1 MINVLYGIQN
11 DLIENYINDFIE
23 KNKIN
28 NVIKY
33 DYNDI
38 SIDSVIEEASYL
50 DLFGDKKLIILYN
63 SKFLTSEET
72 LDNKYFEEYINSKNQ
87 ANYLFLITYNEALD
101 ERKKLVKL
109 LRKIS
114 NVIEFNKF
122 SEYDAYKYVNN
133 LFKEDNYEIEDKV
146 VKEIVSRLSSNASMI
161 RNEVSKL
168 KLYKINTK
176 KIDIEDVLNITSIL
190 PEDNVFKLINAV
202 TDNNKEEIF
211 KLYNDFKS
219 IGIDEISLI
228 GLISSEFRF
237 MYQVK
242 TLLGDGKTKNE
253 IVSLL
258 KSHPYKTEITMKK
271 VSSYKEEKLL
281 DILYKL
287 ALIDVSIKTGESD
300 KSYALENFFLNL

>member
-11 DLIENYINDFIE
+11 DLIENYINDFIK

-38 SIDSVIEEASYL
+38 AIDSVIEEVSYL
-50 DLFGDKKLIILYN
+50 DLFGEKKLIILYN

-72 LDNKYFEEYINSKNQ
+72 LDNKYFEDYINSQNQ
-87 ANYLFLITYNEALD
+87 ANYLFLITYSESLD

-109 LRKIS
+109 LRNKS
-114 NVIEFNKF
+114 NVVEFNKF
-122 SEYDAYKYVNN
+122 SEYDAYKYVSN
-133 LFKEDNYEIEDKV
+133 LFKEDGYEIEDKSI
-146 VKEIVSRLSSNASMI
+146 KEIVSRLSSNASMI
-161 RNEVSKL
+161 RNEINKL
-168 KLYKINTK
+168 KLYKIDDK
-176 KIDIEDVLNITSIL
+176 KINIEDVLNVTSIL
-190 PEDNVFKLINAV
+190 PEDNVFKLVTAV
-202 TDNNKEEIF
+202 TNNNKEEIF
-211 KLYNDFKS
+211 KLYNDLKT
-219 IGIDEISLI
+219 IGVDEISLI

-242 TLLGDGKTKNE
+242 VLLSDGKTKNE

-271 VSSYKEEKLL
+271 VTSFKEEKLL

-287 ALIDVSIKTGESD
+287 SLMDVSIKTGEID

>member
-11 DLIENYINDFIE
+11 DLIDNYINDFIE
-23 KNKIN
+23 KNKIK

-63 SKFLTSEET
+63 SKFLTSEVT
-72 LDNKYFEEYINSKNQ
+72 LDNEDFEEYINSKNQ

-109 LRKIS
+109 LRKSSI
-114 NVIEFNKF
+114 VIEFNKF

-133 LFKEDNYEIEDKV
+133 LFKEDNYEIEDKAI
-146 VKEIVSRLSSNASMI
+146 KEIVSRLSSNASMI
-161 RNEVSKL
+161 RNEVGKL
-168 KLYKINTK
+168 KLYKIDTK
-176 KIDIEDVLNITSIL
+176 KVYIEDVLNVTSIL
-190 PEDNVFKLINAV
+190 PEDNVFKLVNAV

-211 KLYNDFKS
+211 KLYNDFKL

-242 TLLGDGKTKNE
+242 TLLDDGKTKNE

-271 VSSYKEEKLL
+271 VFSYKEEKLL

-287 ALIDVSIKTGESD
+287 ALIDVSIKTGATD